1 MTHEDLSCYN
11 QPMWKIFWKKIRSK
25 PLWNQ
30 GWVHILWAGI
40 LLLLMQLMLSRKI
53 WWTILF
59 ILGLVSYLIYFLM
72 ILFQTL
78 QKNWHYPHKH

>member
-1 MTHEDLSCYN
+1 
-11 QPMWKIFWKKIRSK
+11 MWKIFWKKIRSK

-40 LLLLMQLMLSRKI
+40 LLLLMQLMLSKKI

-72 ILFQTL
+72 VLFQTL
-78 QKNWHYPHKH
+78 QKKLAFTPQALITKNTTLL